1 MRKTESVLPIEL
13 FDDIDKS
20 GSVPLYHQ
28 VSKKLEGAII
38 SGVLPVGARLEREVT
53 FANRLGL
60 SRPTIRRA
68 IQELVDVGLLVRRR
82 GVGTQVVQGQVTRGV
97 ELTSLY
103 DDLVQSG
110 KQPATMVLDI
120 SEFRADAELALR
132 LDVSLGTPLL
142 FIKRLRQAD
151 GVPVSIMQNWL
162 NLSSIKLTERALAQ
176 YGLYQ
181 MLRSKGI
188 TLSVAK
194 QRFGART
201 ALAEEADLL
210 KIERGSAL
218 LTMERLTFDKDGRAI
233 EFGRHAYRPDL
244 YSFET
249 TLVNK

>member
-28 VSKKLEGAII
+28 VSNKIEAAIL
-38 SGVLPVGARLEREVT
+38 SGVLPVGSRLEREVT

-68 IQELVDVGLLVRRR
+68 IQELVDVGLLIRRR

-110 KQPATMVLDI
+110 KHPATRVLDMR
-120 SEFRADAELALR
+120 EVRADAELARR
-132 LDVSLGTPLL
+132 LDVPLGTTLI
-142 FIKRLRQAD
+142 FIKRLRHSD
-151 GVPVSIMQNWL
+151 GIPVSIMQNWL

-181 MLRSKGI
+181 LLRNHDI

-201 ALAEEADLL
+201 ALAEETDLL
-210 KIERGSAL
+210 EIKRGSAL
-218 LTMERLTFDKDGRAI
+218 LTMDRLTFDKDGRAI